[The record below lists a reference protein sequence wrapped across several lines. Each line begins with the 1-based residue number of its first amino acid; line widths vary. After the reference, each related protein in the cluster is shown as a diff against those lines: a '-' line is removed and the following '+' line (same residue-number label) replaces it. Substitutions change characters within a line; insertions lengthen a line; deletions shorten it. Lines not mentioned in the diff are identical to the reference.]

1 MAVTKIWAI
10 KGTLKSVV
18 DYAANPDKTLNEDY
32 NIEELQSLKDV
43 IDYAVESEKTE
54 MQYYVSGINCNPE
67 FARDQ
72 MSETKKIFAKQDG
85 IIAFHGYQSFK
96 PGEVTPELAH
106 KIGKE
111 LAQKLWG
118 DRHEVLIATH
128 LDRGHIHNHFVVNSV
143 SMVDGKKFNA
153 CKQSY
158 AQMRKVSDEICREN
172 GLSIV
177 ENPHKAPRRMQYLA
191 EKNGQSTKYKELK
204 YDIDECLSR
213 SSMFKIFVWEMEKRG
228 YEFDFNRPQPTVN
241 HKQFDRP
248 VWLCDL
254 GEGYS
259 IEDIEEEIINRTY
272 RSRRIIH
279 DTITLKTLFFDGDP
293 YSYKRSIKNSYEC
306 MCRGIVIIQQHPYC
320 SEAEF
325 FLAAE
330 IMKFDQMV
338 EEQHLILENNVECYE
353 DVERL
358 YDESEKELQELSD
371 ARNSLRN
378 KLKCA
383 VRAGDIELQ
392 NEYKE
397 DISVLTKGMQQL
409 RKNLKIYNRIKSRSE
424 TVMDK
429 MDRLNEYSR
438 KYERYTYDRINTHK
452 NTKAKYERTLTI

>member
-111 LAQKLWG
+111 LARKLWG

-204 YDIDECLSR
+204 YDIDECLSK

-438 KYERYTYDRINTHK
+438 KYERYTYDRIITNK
-452 NTKAKYERTLTI
+452 NTKSRSERTLTK